1 MCTQSTCTK
10 CQAQSGVPGV
20 SVRRSVR
27 PFFLMSHRSFVF
39 TLPRPH
45 EAFGIP
51 TTVSR
56 RIGASGLQWG
66 LGMMIVGGATIACLI
81 FYVFLVNA
89 GASKSFTLRTLDKKV
104 ERLQETTSALEE
116 QVVRLQAIQSVEE
129 RVKGL
134 GYVPVDRY
142 EYIDIP
148 RPAYAMK

>member
-1 MCTQSTCTK
+1 M
-10 CQAQSGVPGV
+10 
-20 SVRRSVR
+20 
-27 PFFLMSHRSFVF
+27 
-39 TLPRPH
+39 
-45 EAFGIP
+45 P

-56 RIGASGLQWG
+56 RIGVGGLQWG
-66 LGMMIVGGATIACLI
+66 LAMMFMGGATIACLV

-116 QVVRLQAIQSVEE
+116 QAVRLQAIQSVEE

-142 EYIDIP
+142 EYIDLP
-148 RPAYAMK
+148 RPAYALK

>member
-1 MCTQSTCTK
+1 MVCS
-10 CQAQSGVPGV
+10 
-20 SVRRSVR
+20 
-27 PFFLMSHRSFVF
+27 FLSMSHRSFAF

-51 TTVSR
+51 AGVSR
-56 RIGASGLQWG
+56 RVGATSLQWG
-66 LGMMIVGGATIACLI
+66 MGFLLLGGTTIACLI

-89 GASKSFTLRTLDKKV
+89 GASKSFTLRTLDRKV

-148 RPAYAMK
+148 RPSYALK